1 MAAALDRA
9 ERDGI
14 RHQPRLEAR
23 LDREQAA
30 DFPQHTRA
38 SQSLTHERL
47 DGCFEPFPP

>member
-14 RHQPRLEAR
+14 GHQPRFEAR

-30 DFPQHTRA
+30 DFPQHTK
-38 SQSLTHERL
+38 SLSIL
-47 DGCFEPFPP
+47 NA